1 MLPELLARFI
11 VCGLVVLVA
20 AEGLVAAGDN
30 DMRTLPLRFKW
41 SLAWYGLRYT
51 LIVATLILCALTME
65 NR

>member
-11 VCGLVVLVA
+11 IAGVLVLVVVETLVEIA
-20 AEGLVAAGDN
+20 DRDV
-30 DMRTLPLRFKW
+30 RTLPLRFKW

-51 LIVATLILCALTME
+51 LILATVILCAMTME

>member
-11 VCGLVVLVA
+11 ICGLVVIVV

-30 DMRTLPLRFKW
+30 DMRQMPLRFKW

-51 LIVATLILCALTME
+51 LIVATIILCAMTMG